1 VVSKKHRVRI
11 PLFRKVVHR
20 IKHGHM

>member
-1 VVSKKHRVRI
+1 VVNKKHRVRI